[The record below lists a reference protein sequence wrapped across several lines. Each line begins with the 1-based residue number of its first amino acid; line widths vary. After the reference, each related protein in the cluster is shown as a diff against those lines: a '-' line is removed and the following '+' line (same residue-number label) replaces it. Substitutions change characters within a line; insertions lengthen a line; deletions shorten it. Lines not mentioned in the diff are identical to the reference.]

1 MLLAVPTIAY
11 SIYVRIEEPAIYP
24 TTEQAIACIVVCQW
38 LSNCYRDI
46 YLFRFND
53 QAGYIFIL
61 AGDELEII
69 VSRDGLWRFE

>member
-1 MLLAVPTIAY
+1 MLLGVPTIAY
-11 SIYVRIEEPAIYP
+11 SIYVRIEEAAIYP

-46 YLFRFND
+46 HLFRFND
-53 QAGYIFIL
+53 QVGYIFIL
-61 AGDELEII
+61 AGDELEIV